1 MTSLLFIAADLAA
14 ISILT
19 FVLYL
24 RRHRRRDLVV
34 SYLGMNVGVLAVA
47 TALSGSAAGLG
58 LGLGLFGV
66 LSIIRLRST
75 ELAQHE
81 VAYYFSA
88 LALGL
93 IAGLGLEPLW
103 LTVSLMALILLV
115 MFVGD
120 HPRVLPAHRHQ
131 LVILDQAV
139 AEDGELFARLEEVL
153 HGKVHSATIQ
163 ELDLVNDKTIVDV
176 RYAYSPAG
184 RTAAAQVFAAPV
196 FPAPAAEALP
206 IPAPANLA
214 PITTTA
220 AARHAE
226 ESPQSPAMPHS
237 ADATHPTVPADRAAA
252 PVHAPAG
259 AA

>member
-1 MTSLLFIAADLAA
+1 MTSLVFIAADLAA
-14 ISILT
+14 ISVLT

-93 IAGLGLEPLW
+93 IAGLAIEPVW
-103 LTVSLMALILLV
+103 LTASLMGLILLV

-131 LVILDQAV
+131 TVILDRAL
-139 AEDGELFARLEEVL
+139 AEDGELHARLEEVL
-153 HGKVHSATIQ
+153 HGKVHSATIL

-176 RYAYSPAG
+176 RFFYSP
-184 RTAAAQVFAAPV
+184 RIVQ
-196 FPAPAAEALP
+196 PAAHATVAV
-206 IPAPANLA
+206 I
-214 PITTTA
+214 TTA
-220 AARHAE
+220 APRHAV
-226 ESPQSPAMPHS
+226 PAPPVMFP
-237 ADATHPTVPADRAAA
+237 AKAPVPTVPADHAANA
-252 PVHAPAG
+252 LHTADGASDPVHASAG

>member
-1 MTSLLFIAADLAA
+1 LGPESKDKPTEYTPENPMNSLIFIVADLAA

-19 FVLYL
+19 FALYL

-93 IAGLGLEPLW
+93 IAGLGIEPLW
-103 LTVSLMALILLV
+103 LTGSLMALIVMV

-120 HPRVLPAHRHQ
+120 HPRVLPSYRHQ
-131 LVILDQAV
+131 TVILDRAV
-139 AEDGELFARLEEVL
+139 AEDGELYARLEDVL

-163 ELDLVNDKTIVDV
+163 VLDLVNDKTIVDV
-176 RYAYSPAG
+176 RFAYSPA
-184 RTAAAQVFAAPV
+184 AFPAQVSI
-196 FPAPAAEALP
+196 PAGTSATHRLTQPAHGPAEPAA
-206 IPAPANLA
+206 
-214 PITTTA
+214 
-220 AARHAE
+220 
-226 ESPQSPAMPHS
+226 MVHS
-237 ADATHPTVPADRAAA
+237 Q
-252 PVHAPAG
+252 AG

>member
-1 MTSLLFIAADLAA
+1 MNQLLFITADLAA

-19 FVLYL
+19 FALYL

-93 IAGLGLEPLW
+93 IAGLEIEPLW
-103 LTVSLMALILLV
+103 LTGSLMGLILLV
-115 MFVGD
+115 MFIGD
-120 HPRVLPAHRHQ
+120 HPRVLPAYRHQ
-131 LVILDQAV
+131 TVILDCAIS
-139 AEDGELFARLEEVL
+139 EDGELRARLEEVL
-153 HGKVHSATIQ
+153 HGKVHSATIS

-176 RYAYSPAG
+176 RFAYSPAAVPALPLRAYG
-184 RTAAAQVFAAPV
+184 GSSPAQTPAQAPLQ
-196 FPAPAAEALP
+196 APA
-206 IPAPANLA
+206 
-214 PITTTA
+214 
-220 AARHAE
+220 
-226 ESPQSPAMPHS
+226 Q
-237 ADATHPTVPADRAAA
+237 
-252 PVHAPAG
+252 AG

>member
-14 ISILT
+14 ISVLT

-47 TALSGSAAGLG
+47 TALSGSSAGLG

-93 IAGLGLEPLW
+93 IAGLGIELAW
-103 LTVSLMALILLV
+103 LTASLMGLILLV

-131 LVILDQAV
+131 TVILDRAL
-139 AEDGELFARLEEVL
+139 AEDGELYARLEEVL
-153 HGKVHSATIQ
+153 HGKVHSATVQ

-176 RYAYSPAG
+176 RYAYSPG
-184 RTAAAQVFAAPV
+184 VVRLAAHATPSG
-196 FPAPAAEALP
+196 
-206 IPAPANLA
+206 I
-214 PITTTA
+214 TTA
-220 AARHAE
+220 APGHAE
-226 ESPQSPAMPHS
+226 TAPPVTFPAAGSPAARFA
-237 ADATHPTVPADRAAA
+237 ADEPVPAAVRASGS
-252 PVHAPAG
+252 VHAPAG
-259 AA
+259 AS

>member
-1 MTSLLFIAADLAA
+1 MTPIILIAADLAA

-19 FVLYL
+19 FALYL

-47 TALSGSAAGLG
+47 AALSGSAAGIG

-93 IAGLGLEPLW
+93 ISGLGIEPVW
-103 LTVSLMALILLV
+103 LPLALMAMILLV

-120 HPRVLPAHRHQ
+120 HPRVLPAYRHQ
-131 LVILDQAV
+131 TVVLDRAIA
-139 AEDGELFARLEEVL
+139 AEAELFARLEEVL
-153 HGKVHSATIQ
+153 HGTVHSATVQ

-176 RYAYSPAG
+176 RYAY
-184 RTAAAQVFAAPV
+184 
-196 FPAPAAEALP
+196 L
-206 IPAPANLA
+206 
-214 PITTTA
+214 
-220 AARHAE
+220 
-226 ESPQSPAMPHS
+226 
-237 ADATHPTVPADRAAA
+237 
-252 PVHAPAG
+252 AG
-259 AA
+259 AAHSSFGTAAGAGDVGEELPRHEFAPATAGAA

>member
-1 MTSLLFIAADLAA
+1 MNTLIFIAADLAA

-19 FVLYL
+19 FALYL

-75 ELAQHE
+75 ELSQHE

-93 IAGLGLEPLW
+93 IAGLGIEPLW
-103 LTVSLMALILLV
+103 LTASLMGLILLV

-120 HPRVLPAHRHQ
+120 HPRLLPAYHHQ
-131 LVILDQAV
+131 TVVRDRAT
-139 AEDGELFARLEEVL
+139 AGDGELHARREEVL
-153 HGKVHSATIQ
+153 P
-163 ELDLVNDKTIVDV
+163 D
-176 RYAYSPAG
+176 
-184 RTAAAQVFAAPV
+184 
-196 FPAPAAEALP
+196 
-206 IPAPANLA
+206 
-214 PITTTA
+214 
-220 AARHAE
+220 
-226 ESPQSPAMPHS
+226 
-237 ADATHPTVPADRAAA
+237 TVS
-252 PVHAPAG
+252 
-259 AA
+259 

>member
-1 MTSLLFIAADLAA
+1 MTSLIFIAADLAA
-14 ISILT
+14 ISVLT

-34 SYLGMNVGVLAVA
+34 SYLGMNVGVLTVA

-93 IAGLGLEPLW
+93 IAGLGIEPLW
-103 LTVSLMALILLV
+103 LTSSLMGLILLV

-131 LVILDQAV
+131 TVILDRALTG
-139 AEDGELFARLEEVL
+139 DGELHARLEEVL
-153 HGKVHSATIQ
+153 HGKVHSATIL

-176 RYAYSPAG
+176 RYAYSPA
-184 RTAAAQVFAAPV
+184 A
-196 FPAPAAEALP
+196 APAAVTYLP
-206 IPAPANLA
+206 TAGPRHVEPAPHVTLPPDETAPPSSA
-214 PITTTA
+214 PI
-220 AARHAE
+220 HA
-226 ESPQSPAMPHS
+226 S
-237 ADATHPTVPADRAAA
+237 
-252 PVHAPAG
+252 AG

>member
-1 MTSLLFIAADLAA
+1 MTSLIFIAADLAA

-93 IAGLGLEPLW
+93 IAGLGIEPVW
-103 LTVSLMALILLV
+103 LTASLMGLILLV

-131 LVILDQAV
+131 TVILDRAL
-139 AEDGELFARLEEVL
+139 AEDGELYARLEEVL
-153 HGKVHSATIQ
+153 QGKVHTATVQ

-176 RYAYSPAG
+176 RYAYTPRIVQPAAQATISAIT
-184 RTAAAQVFAAPV
+184 TAAPRHAVPAPPVTVPAEETAPPSAAPV
-196 FPAPAAEALP
+196 VTP
-206 IPAPANLA
+206 
-214 PITTTA
+214 
-220 AARHAE
+220 
-226 ESPQSPAMPHS
+226 
-237 ADATHPTVPADRAAA
+237 DRASA
-252 PVHAPAG
+252 PVHASAG